1 VDRFFSRPCL
11 YAEPADVRCTTAK
24 NHGVQTDGE
33 GTFKKKDG
41 GEKSVKQVLFE
52 EAKKFKK
59 ATLTKPSQTNQCT
72 NAQKDRGDN
81 DAGNATVHAI
91 GRGTRSFFG
100 GGRGG
105 WLVDVHKGIHRIDLG
120 VCKEGKNK
128 ATTRRNK
135 NDTQETTENKS
146 SGTTTNNNTIT
157 NHPRPTPTRC
167 SPYRPS
173 KKQNPWGLMFS
184 PARHSKHHPS
194 APLFEQ
200 NSRRCEVWIPR
211 PENINGRKKEPS
223 EQPPHPLPYHTPVP
237 YL

>member
-24 NHGVQTDGE
+24 NHGVQTDSE

-41 GEKSVKQVLFE
+41 GEKSVKQVLFK
-52 EAKKFKK
+52 EAKKSKK
-59 ATLTKPSQTNQCT
+59 ATLTKPGQTNQCT

-91 GRGTRSFFG
+91 GRGTRSFFD

-128 ATTRRNK
+128 ATTRRK
-135 NDTQETTENKS
+135 KTT
-146 SGTTTNNNTIT
+146 
-157 NHPRPTPTRC
+157 P
-167 SPYRPS
+167 
-173 KKQNPWGLMFS
+173 KKQP
-184 PARHSKHHPS
+184 K
-194 APLFEQ
+194 
-200 NSRRCEVWIPR
+200 
-211 PENINGRKKEPS
+211 INRQ
-223 EQPPHPLPYHTPVP
+223 EQPPTTTPLLITPTQHQHVA
-237 YL
+237 LLTGRRRSRIRGV